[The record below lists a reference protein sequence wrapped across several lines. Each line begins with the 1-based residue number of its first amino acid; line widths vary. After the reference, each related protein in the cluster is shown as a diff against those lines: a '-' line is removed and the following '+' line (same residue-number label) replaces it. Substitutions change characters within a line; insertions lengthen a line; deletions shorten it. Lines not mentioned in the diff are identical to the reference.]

1 MQNFS
6 GKEIFFAVF
15 YCLWA
20 DAAKPENFTT
30 FCVTFFI
37 FFSILDIYKKEV
49 MPMQG
54 KDNLNKRIAELQKMR
69 RSDYAKTWVGRRR
82 IKIEIEKIKKSM
94 R

>member
-1 MQNFS
+1 MRF
-6 GKEIFFAVF
+6 F

-30 FCVTFFI
+30 FCVTIFI
-37 FFSILDIYKKEV
+37 FFSILDIYEKEV

>member
-1 MQNFS
+1 MS
-6 GKEIFFAVF
+6 LKVGIASSE
-15 YCLWA
+15 A
-20 DAAKPENFTT
+20 DGIKKN
-30 FCVTFFI
+30 CKKI
-37 FFSILDIYKKEV
+37 RKNNRLRDFFSILNIYKKEV

-54 KDNLNKRIAELQKMR
+54 KDDSNKRIAELQKMR

>member
-1 MQNFS
+1 M
-6 GKEIFFAVF
+6 
-15 YCLWA
+15 YLT
-20 DAAKPENFTT
+20 DPAAKRMIYDNIIFKLT
-30 FCVTFFI
+30 FYFFQHI
-37 FFSILDIYKKEV
+37 RYIQNKKEV

-54 KDNLNKRIAELQKMR
+54 KDDSNKRIAELQKMR

>member
-1 MQNFS
+1 MQDFS
-6 GKEIFFAVF
+6 EKEIFFAVF
-15 YCLWA
+15 YCLLA
-20 DAAKPENFTT
+20 GAAKPENFTI

-37 FFSILDIYKKEV
+37 FFSILDIYEKEV
-49 MPMQG
+49 MSMQG

>member
-1 MQNFS
+1 MR
-6 GKEIFFAVF
+6 VF
-15 YCLWA
+15 YCLRA
-20 DAAKPENFTT
+20 DAAKPENFTY
-30 FCVTFFI
+30 FCVTVFI
-37 FFSILDIYKKEV
+37 FFSILDIYEKEV
-49 MPMQG
+49 MSMQG